1 MAKEKD
7 FEELRRTVAQ
17 YNQAIETLV
26 DYFNS
31 RLEEERAQI
40 PTNVDPGSLTIDP
53 RPVEEFLLATN
64 KIRLPPL

>member
-1 MAKEKD
+1 M
-7 FEELRRTVAQ
+7 
-17 YNQAIETLV
+17 